1 MIFLYDNFNH
11 FISDI
16 NIFSNQISEL
26 IKLRDKPKILKI
38 IKDKQLFEYTN
49 ELSIENKRNDLIIW
63 NAIYSKEIIKN
74 GVATKYLHPIYN
86 KFYNKIS
93 ALNNLKDLQNLE
105 LDMVNTYVNL
115 LIYDVEVTNNFVIN
129 KILKHLHLNIESE
142 ISLEKLA
149 EDLNLSASYI
159 SSCFKKQ
166 MGISIMKYAKKIRI
180 DRAKVLLTTTDVS
193 ILDLSVSLGF
203 YDQSHF
209 SKTFKKFTGVSP
221 SKYRNENFS

>member
-11 FISDI
+11 FISDV

-93 ALNNLKDLQNLE
+93 TLNNLKDLQNLE

-180 DRAKVLLTTTDVS
+180 DRAKVLLTTTDIS

>member
-11 FISDI
+11 FISDV

-115 LIYDVEVTNNFVIN
+115 LIYDIEVTNNFVIN
-129 KILKHLHLNIESE
+129 KILKYLHLNIESE

-149 EDLNLSASYI
+149 EKLNLSASYI

-180 DRAKVLLTTTDVS
+180 DRAKVLLTTTDIS

>member
-11 FISDI
+11 FISDV

-49 ELSIENKRNDLIIW
+49 EISIENKRNDLIIW

-180 DRAKVLLTTTDVS
+180 DRAKVLLTTTDIS

>member
-11 FISDI
+11 FISDV

-115 LIYDVEVTNNFVIN
+115 LIYDIEVTNNFVIN
-129 KILKHLHLNIESE
+129 KILKYLHLNIESE

-180 DRAKVLLTTTDVS
+180 DRAKVLLTTTDIS

>member
-11 FISDI
+11 FISDV

>member
-1 MIFLYDNFNH
+1 MYDNFNH
-11 FISDI
+11 FISDV

-180 DRAKVLLTTTDVS
+180 DRAKVLLTTTDIS

>member
-11 FISDI
+11 FISDV

-180 DRAKVLLTTTDVS
+180 DRAKVLLTTTDIS

>member
-11 FISDI
+11 FISDV

-105 LDMVNTYVNL
+105 LDIV
-115 LIYDVEVTNNFVIN
+115 NNFVIN

-166 MGISIMKYAKKIRI
+166 MGLSIMKYAKKIRI
-180 DRAKVLLTTTDVS
+180 DRAKVLLTTTDIS

>member
-1 MIFLYDNFNH
+1 MYDNFNH

-49 ELSIENKRNDLIIW
+49 EISIENKKNDLIIW

-115 LIYDVEVTNNFVIN
+115 LIYDIEVTNNFVIN
-129 KILKHLHLNIESE
+129 KILKYLHLNIESE
-142 ISLEKLA
+142 ISLENLA
-149 EDLNLSASYI
+149 EKLNLSASYI

-180 DRAKVLLTTTDVS
+180 DRAKVLLTTTDIS

>member
-1 MIFLYDNFNH
+1 MYDNFNH
-11 FISDI
+11 FISDV

-115 LIYDVEVTNNFVIN
+115 LIYDIEVTNNFVIN
-129 KILKHLHLNIESE
+129 KILKYLHLNIESE

-180 DRAKVLLTTTDVS
+180 DRAKVLLTTTDIS

>member
-49 ELSIENKRNDLIIW
+49 EISIENKKNDLIIW

-115 LIYDVEVTNNFVIN
+115 LIYDIEVTNNFVIN
-129 KILKHLHLNIESE
+129 KILKYLHLNIESE
-142 ISLEKLA
+142 ISLENLA
-149 EDLNLSASYI
+149 EKLNLSASYI

-180 DRAKVLLTTTDVS
+180 DRAKVLLTTTDIS